1 MKPSKLLSLFTGVFT
16 ALLVLSASIAVPL
29 LCRPFYYAHIEALNL
44 DGYTGL
50 SVEQIREAFDQ
61 VMDYCLGLRPDFAAG
76 VLPFSESGASHF
88 ADVRVLFLLDLWVA
102 VISLAALVILFII
115 SRRKKLTPAPL
126 MGHGPGFWAAIGLG
140 GLFLIVGGL
149 AATNFERAFVIFHS
163 LFFPGK
169 TNWLF
174 DWRTD
179 PIILLL
185 PEDFFRNCAILI
197 LTLLIFW
204 CVILIV
210 ADLLAQHRRKKL
222 APPPASPC
230 SGCPGGGDCS
240 GCSGCS

>member
-1 MKPSKLLSLFTGVFT
+1 MKPSKLLAVLTGVFT
-16 ALLVLSASIAVPL
+16 ALLVLTASIAVPL
-29 LCRPFYYAHIEALNL
+29 LCRPFYYAHIEALDL

-50 SVEQIREAFDQ
+50 SVEQIKQAFDQ

-76 VLPFSESGASHF
+76 VLPFSQSGASHF

-102 VISLAALVILFII
+102 VISLAALVILFVL
-115 SRRKKLTPAPL
+115 SRKRKLTPAPL
-126 MGHGPGFWAAIGLG
+126 LGHGPGFWAAIGLG
-140 GLFLIVGGL
+140 GLFLLVGGL
-149 AATNFERAFVIFHS
+149 AATNFDRAFVIFHA

-185 PEDFFRNCAILI
+185 PETFFRNCAILI
-197 LTLLIFW
+197 LALLLFW
-204 CVILIV
+204 CVVLV
-210 ADLLAQHRRKKL
+210 AADLLAQRRRRKMTH
-222 APPPASPC
+222 PPASPC
-230 SGCPGGGDCS
+230 SGCSGSDCS

>member
-115 SRRKKLTPAPL
+115 SRRKKLTPTPL

>member
-50 SVEQIREAFDQ
+50 SVEQIKEAFDQ

-115 SRRKKLTPAPL
+115 SRRKKLTPTPL

-197 LTLLIFW
+197 LALLIFW

-210 ADLLAQHRRKKL
+210 TDLLAQRRRKKRT
-222 APPPASPC
+222 APPSSPC
-230 SGCPGGGDCS
+230 SGCPSGGDCS